1 MDGWASAAGK
11 DSSVPSV
18 CMTPSYGGGILE
30 NCWHDTMHYTIHISL
45 GMLLIIKINK
55 WRPCLEM

>member
-1 MDGWASAAGK
+1 MDGWMASAGGK
-11 DSSVPSV
+11 DSSVPGV
-18 CMTPSYGGGILE
+18 CLTPSYGGGILE

-55 WRPCLEM
+55 